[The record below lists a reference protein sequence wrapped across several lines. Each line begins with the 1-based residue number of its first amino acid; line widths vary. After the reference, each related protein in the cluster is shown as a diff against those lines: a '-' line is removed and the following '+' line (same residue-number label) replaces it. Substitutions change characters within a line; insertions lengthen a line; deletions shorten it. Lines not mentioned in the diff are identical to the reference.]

1 MFITAKIV
9 SIFISLSAVHICDFH
24 IFRVISF
31 MFVVVVVLLF
41 LSFSRG
47 FKAQRR
53 TGKSTKSSQET
64 QNQLKSSQDNNV
76 LDSGWRV
83 LDWLHA
89 GPDYFNELGQNI
101 NLTQS
106 LFLFCFVL
114 FCFVLFYYY
123 FYRDLPL
130 PRRSSFM

>member
-9 SIFISLSAVHICDFH
+9 SIFISLSAVHIYDFH

-31 MFVVVVVLLF
+31 IFGVVFLLF

-47 FKAQRR
+47 LKAHRR

-64 QNQLKSSQDNNV
+64 QNQLKASQDNNV

-83 LDWLHA
+83 LDWLHP
-89 GPDYFNELGQNI
+89 GPDYFNEFGQNI

-114 FCFVLFYYY
+114 FYFYFY

>member
-31 MFVVVVVLLF
+31 MFVVVVVVVLLF

-76 LDSGWRV
+76 LDSG
-83 LDWLHA
+83 
-89 GPDYFNELGQNI
+89 
-101 NLTQS
+101 
-106 LFLFCFVL
+106 
-114 FCFVLFYYY
+114 
-123 FYRDLPL
+123 
-130 PRRSSFM
+130 

>member
-31 MFVVVVVLLF
+31 MFVVVVVVLLF

-53 TGKSTKSSQET
+53 TGKSTKSSQEN

-76 LDSGWRV
+76 LDSG
-83 LDWLHA
+83 
-89 GPDYFNELGQNI
+89 
-101 NLTQS
+101 
-106 LFLFCFVL
+106 
-114 FCFVLFYYY
+114 
-123 FYRDLPL
+123 
-130 PRRSSFM
+130 